1 MTIPGILKYENNGL
15 KIECTVYEFEF
26 YEKLQFEILNV
37 NLIFKP
43 DTARYVAADRA

>member
-1 MTIPGILKYENNGL
+1 MFENR
-15 KIECTVYEFEF
+15 VYEFEF
-26 YEKLQFEILNV
+26 YEKLQFEILNF

>member
-1 MTIPGILKYENNGL
+1 MTIPGILKTMFENR
-15 KIECTVYEFEF
+15 VYMYEFEF